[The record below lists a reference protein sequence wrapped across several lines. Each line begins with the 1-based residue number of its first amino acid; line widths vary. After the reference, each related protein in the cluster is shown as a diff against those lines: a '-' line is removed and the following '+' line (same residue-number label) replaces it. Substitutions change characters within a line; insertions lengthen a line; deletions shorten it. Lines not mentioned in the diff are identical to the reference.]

1 MARTGRRLRFRV
13 REGRPAAGERAYERP
28 GRVGSIARWS
38 ESLWQDVRYAIRS
51 LRRQPGFTAVALSI
65 LTLGIGLNTALFTIF
80 KEAVLQPWG
89 AVPEPGRVV
98 RVYAADADMSGR
110 PVGLSHPEYRYL
122 AGHAVSVSGLAAWR
136 NETVRF
142 EDDANSDTRVTLATT
157 NFFQIL
163 TRTMERGRGFLP
175 DDDASGA
182 PRPVAVVSAEVWR
195 RRLDSDPNVI
205 GRTVRLDGVPFSVIG
220 IAPRTFAGSEGSTT
234 GVWVPLGT
242 IALLRPNDPDVRGID
257 EPTNCCS
264 QIVGRLA
271 AGVTPEQ
278 AASEL
283 GLLSDQ
289 FRTSVSEKPRPV
301 TVAGTSM
308 MPAHERFAVLMGGA
322 VLFVALLLVLM
333 LACANVG
340 NLLLAKAAERAKE
353 ISVRLALGATRRRL
367 VRQLLTESL
376 VLASIAG
383 VAGLVI
389 AMQAVPVLRVM
400 VGPPDGV
407 PYAGSVDWLVLLCTF
422 GIAGL
427 ACLAFGLAPAL
438 HATRLQLAASLRS
451 ERAQTPARLRL
462 RSLLLGVQ
470 VTVSV
475 IFLACA
481 GLFVRGV
488 QKAYLIDLGFTLDDV
503 VVAEIDLPAN
513 AYDTARAGVFL
524 NQVAARLRTPN
535 GPPVGVASWEPL
547 SGSQGGAPVRHPGQT
562 DDEARNVRSTGVS
575 GGYFDVLR
583 IPIVAGRN
591 FAPGE
596 TGARHVV
603 VNQRFAALMWP
614 GQDPIHKRFLS
625 RYKNPLE
632 HEVIGVAKDVMT
644 ESMHGVEPMFYTIF
658 DGALEPKL
666 LMRTSD
672 RSALARVSSVVAAL
686 DPRARVRLEPLAANF
701 SAEIAMSRRTAWL
714 AGAFGTLAL
723 ILATIGMFGVFA
735 YLVQQRTREIGIRMA
750 LGARPEDVVRLVL
763 AGNVRPVIIG
773 ILMGVAGAMAGARLM
788 QHLLFGLSP
797 FDPVAHLGV
806 AGMLALAGFA
816 ASYVPVKRAV
826 RVDPA
831 TALRHT

>member
-1 MARTGRRLRFRV
+1 MARTGRRLNFRV
-13 REGRPAAGERAYERP
+13 GRSKPAAGELAYERP
-28 GRVGSIARWS
+28 GRTDSIALWS
-38 ESLWQDVRYAIRS
+38 ESLWQDVRYAMRN
-51 LRRQPGFTAVALSI
+51 LRRQPGFTFVALSI

-80 KEAVLQPWG
+80 KEAVLQPWS
-89 AVPEPGRVV
+89 AVPEPDRVV
-98 RVYAADADMSGR
+98 RVHGVDPDIGR
-110 PVGLSHPEYRYL
+110 LVGLSHPEYRYL
-122 AGHAVSVSGLAAWR
+122 ADHAASVSGIAAWR

-142 EDDANSDTRVTLATT
+142 EDDATSDTRVTLATA
-157 NFFQIL
+157 NFFQVL
-163 TRTMERGRGFLP
+163 TRTMERGRSFLSE
-175 DDDASGA
+175 DDTAGA

-195 RRLDSDPNVI
+195 RRLDSDPNVV

-220 IAPRTFAGSEGSTT
+220 IAPRMFAGSEGSTT
-234 GVWVPLGT
+234 GVWVPFGT
-242 IALLRPNDPDVRGID
+242 LALLRPNDPSVRGID

-264 QIVGRLA
+264 QIVARLA
-271 AGVTPEQ
+271 AGVTQEQ

-289 FRTSVSEKPRPV
+289 FRKSVDERPRRVAV
-301 TVAGTSM
+301 TGTSM
-308 MPAHERFAVLMGGA
+308 MPAHERFAVLTGGA

-333 LACANVG
+333 LACANIG
-340 NLLLAKAAERAKE
+340 NLLLAKAAPRARE
-353 ISVRLALGATRRRL
+353 ISVRLSLGATRRRI

-376 VLASIAG
+376 VLALIAG
-383 VAGLVI
+383 VAALFI
-389 AMQAVPVLRVM
+389 AMQVVPVLRVM

-438 HATRLQLAASLRS
+438 HATRPQLAASLTS
-451 ERAQTPARLRL
+451 ERALTPTRLPL
-462 RSLLLGVQ
+462 RNLLLGVQ

-488 QKAYLIDLGFTLDDV
+488 QKAYLIDLGFVLDDV
-503 VVAEIDLPAN
+503 MVAEIDLPAD
-513 AYDTARAGVFL
+513 AYDTKREGVFL
-524 NQVAARLRTPN
+524 NQVAAQLRTPN

-562 DDEARNVRSTGVS
+562 EDEARNARSTGVS

-591 FAPGE
+591 FAPNERGS
-596 TGARHVV
+596 RPVV
-603 VNQRFAALMWP
+603 VNQRFAALLWP
-614 GQDPIHKRFLS
+614 GQDPIGKRFLS
-625 RYKNPLE
+625 RYKEPLE
-632 HEVIGVAKDVMT
+632 HEVIGIAKDVRT
-644 ESMHGVEPMFYTIF
+644 ERVDGVEPMFYKIF
-658 DGALEPKL
+658 EGALEPKL

-672 RSALARVSSVVAAL
+672 QSALARISSVVAAL
-686 DPRARVRLEPLAANF
+686 DTRARVRLAPLAMNF
-701 SAEIAMSRRTAWL
+701 NEEIAMSRRTAWL

-723 ILATIGMFGVFA
+723 VLATIGMFGVFA

-763 AGNVRPVIIG
+763 AGNARPVTIG
-773 ILMGVAGAMAGARLM
+773 ILVGVAGAMASARLM

-797 FDPVAHLGV
+797 FDPVAHIGV
-806 AGMLALAGFA
+806 AGMLGLAGFA
-816 ASYVPVKRAV
+816 ASYVPVRRAV
-826 RVDPA
+826 RVDPVR
-831 TALRHT
+831 ALRHD